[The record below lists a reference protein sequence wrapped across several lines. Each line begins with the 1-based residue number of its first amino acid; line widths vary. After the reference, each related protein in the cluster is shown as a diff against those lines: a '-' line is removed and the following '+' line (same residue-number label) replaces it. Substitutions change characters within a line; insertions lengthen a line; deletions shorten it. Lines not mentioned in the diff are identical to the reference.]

1 MLAHNKEGKLCLED
15 DDGVVEIDMSELVR
29 MSESHSY
36 QAESFGQEAPEDGL
50 FTEGCFAMA
59 EGVYTENSTFMLSA
73 LGHPPCETRTLARS
87 IYGHIDFLGKG
98 ATTLVEDVSESP
110 CSCPPTC

>member
-1 MLAHNKEGKLCLED
+1 MED
-15 DDGVVEIDMSELVR
+15 DDGIVELDMSQLV
-29 MSESHSY
+29 SCPKFVDGVLTVCQES
-36 QAESFGQEAPEDGL
+36 PEDGL

-59 EGVYTENSTFMLSA
+59 EGVYTEDSTFLLTA

-98 ATTLVEDVSESP
+98 ATTLAEDVRQSV
-110 CSCPPTC
+110 

>member
-15 DDGVVEIDMSELVR
+15 DDGIVELDMSELVR
-29 MSESHSY
+29 LVFSLFHVPRMTKEK
-36 QAESFGQEAPEDGL
+36 ENPEDGL

-59 EGVYTENSTFMLSA
+59 EGLYTDDSTFQVTA
-73 LGHPPCETRTLARS
+73 LGHPPCETRATARS

-98 ATTLVEDVSESP
+98 ATTLAEDVRFHCNSS
-110 CSCPPTC
+110 S